1 MTVPSI
7 WMLGRW
13 APRRRL
19 AGRMFLV
26 ARMVAAAV
34 AVSRI
39 ARAARRRPPL
49 TIESSG
55 PVVAGTVVAGPVVD
69 SPVVDSSI
77 VGSSIVDSPTISI
90 VIPARDE
97 ALRIGPLLQLVCG
110 APGVGEV
117 LVVDDQSSDRTAAIA
132 AAAGA
137 RVIAGAQLPTGW
149 AGKAWALQQGVLA
162 ATGDW
167 VVTLDA
173 DTRPSPELAR
183 SLVARAQRDA
193 LDFVTVGG
201 RFECP
206 TAGVRWLHPAM
217 LTTLV
222 YRFGAPGYQ
231 GRVPADRQLANGQ
244 CMAFDRRRLLA
255 EGGMQPVSSQ
265 VIEDVALARH
275 LAGAGWNVAMLEGP
289 DLLTTRMF
297 DDLRQAMSGW
307 SRSLALP
314 GVEPRWR
321 QVAELGLVLVA
332 QALPIPRLIMR
343 RGDALDVGLA
353 LMRLGTLAGTAAAY
367 ERNGTAYWLSPTAD
381 LAAVV
386 ALARGSATRTHR
398 WRGRVYA
405 TASG

>member
-1 MTVPSI
+1 MNARQV
-7 WMLGRW
+7 WMLGRPT
-13 APRRRL
+13 ARRGPV
-19 AGRMFLV
+19 GRVLLMV
-26 ARMVAAAV
+26 RVVAAAV

-39 ARAARRRPPL
+39 VRAARRRPPL
-49 TIESSG
+49 TAAPAGVAVDRSTVSS
-55 PVVAGTVVAGPVVD
+55 
-69 SPVVDSSI
+69 
-77 VGSSIVDSPTISI
+77 TISI
-90 VIPARDE
+90 VVPARDE
-97 ALRIGPLLQLVCG
+97 ALRIGPLLQIVCG
-110 APGVGEV
+110 APGVAEV
-117 LVVDDQSSDRTAAIA
+117 VVVDDQSSDATAAIA

-137 RVIAGAQLPTGW
+137 RVIVGASLPAGW
-149 AGKAWALQQGVLA
+149 VGKAWALQQGVLA

-173 DTRPSPELAR
+173 DTRPSPQLAQ
-183 SLVARAQRDA
+183 SLVARAQHDA

-222 YRFGAPGYQ
+222 YRFGPPGYS
-231 GRVPADRQLANGQ
+231 GRVRADRQLANGQ

-255 EGGMQPVSSQ
+255 AGGMHPVAAH

-275 LAGAGWNVAMLEGP
+275 VAGAGWSVAMLEGP

-297 DDLRQAMSGW
+297 DDLSHAVSGW

-321 QVAELGLVLVA
+321 QAAELVLVLAA

-343 RGDALDVGLA
+343 RGDVLDVGLA
-353 LMRLGTLAGTAAAY
+353 LMRLGTLAGTAGAY
-367 ERNGTAYWLSPTAD
+367 ERTGPAYWLSPTAD
-381 LAAVV
+381 LVAVV
-386 ALARGSATRTHR
+386 ALARGSVTRTHR

>member
-1 MTVPSI
+1 MVV
-7 WMLGRW
+7 R
-13 APRRRL
+13 
-19 AGRMFLV
+19 
-26 ARMVAAAV
+26 VAAAGV

-39 ARAARRRPPL
+39 VRASRRRPPL
-49 TIESSG
+49 IAATI
-55 PVVAGTVVAGPVVD
+55 
-69 SPVVDSSI
+69 SPTISPAI
-77 VGSSIVDSPTISI
+77 SPTISI

-110 APGVGEV
+110 APGVADV
-117 LVVDDQSSDRTAAIA
+117 VVVDDQSSDGTAEIA
-132 AAAGA
+132 RAAGA
-137 RVIAGAQLPTGW
+137 RVVAGAELPARW
-149 AGKAWALQQGVLA
+149 VGKAWALQQGVLA

-173 DTRPSPELAR
+173 DTRPSPELPR
-183 SLVARAQRDA
+183 SLVARAQHDA

-201 RFECP
+201 RFQCP
-206 TAGVRWLHPAM
+206 TAGLRWLHPAM

-222 YRFGAPGYQ
+222 YRFGPPGWT
-231 GRVPADRQLANGQ
+231 GHVPAGRQLANGQ

-255 EGGMQPVSSQ
+255 AGGMQPVCGH

-275 LAGAGWNVAMLEGP
+275 LAGTGWNVAMLEGP

-297 DDLRQAMSGW
+297 DDLPHAMNGW

-321 QVAELGLVLVA
+321 QAAELVLVLAA
-332 QALPIPRLIMR
+332 QALPIPRLLMR
-343 RGDALDVGLA
+343 RGDVLDVGLA
-353 LMRLGTLAGTAAAY
+353 LMRLGTLAGTASAY
-367 ERNGTAYWLSPTAD
+367 ERTGPAFWLSPTAD

-386 ALARGSATRTHR
+386 ALARGGVTRTHR